1 MSDVVSVPQNAC
13 AVMDE
18 ASPADY
24 CWFAIEHNGVHSWE
38 RPDAAVESVATLSAE
53 DVGWMM
59 RQIQQAKS
67 RMAEEDATGAAL
79 IARLHEEIV
88 MVALHVT
95 AASKADADRID
106 YLEAQL
112 TAHLLNKRAA
122 DPECKSIATPWGRI
136 ESEAQQPQFVRDE
149 AALLAWAE
157 EQELL
162 GTDGWVRTK
171 TSREANWNVIKAV
184 CEVRDGRLLHQ
195 GEIVPGVTVTERPLK
210 VTIRVA
216 D

>member
-1 MSDVVSVPQNAC
+1 MRDTA
-13 AVMDE
+13 
-18 ASPADY
+18 
-24 CWFAIEHNGVHSWE
+24 
-38 RPDAAVESVATLSAE
+38 ESVTAPNYEIRPHAYFDLPFGMDHGPMCRQCTGDYDLPASQDVTVLSAE

-95 AASKADADRID
+95 AASKTDADRID

-122 DPECKSIATPWGRI
+122 DPGVKSIRTPWGEVSSR
-136 ESEAQQPQFVRDE
+136 EQPAEFQRDD
-149 AALLAWAE
+149 A
-157 EQELL
+157 ELL
-162 GTDGWVRTK
+162 VWLQVYGKDDWIRQKSSYAVAWDT
-171 TSREANWNVIKAV
+171 IKADCHV
-184 CEVRDGRLLHQ
+184 RGDKLVTPEGEVL
-195 GEIVPGVTVTERPLK
+195 PGVTVVERPLK
-210 VTIRVA
+210 IVVKVA
-216 D
+216 E